1 MVESIK
7 MAVMASPT
15 TPMVVSCPV
24 AFRNSEKYWLTSCS
38 MVGTKFLSRKS
49 SICPLTLLKNGK
61 GRKNSQADGKQ
72 WNDGNQRGVAER
84 GGNPENSV
92 VFGSFGKEKQKFP
105 AGGKHLSEFV
115 FKAVF

>member
-49 SICPLTLLKNGK
+49 SICPLTLLKTGK
-61 GRKNSQADGKQ
+61 AEKIARPMANSGTMAI
-72 WNDGNQRGVAER
+72 
-84 GGNPENSV
+84 
-92 VFGSFGKEKQKFP
+92 
-105 AGGKHLSEFV
+105 SEV
-115 FKAVF
+115 